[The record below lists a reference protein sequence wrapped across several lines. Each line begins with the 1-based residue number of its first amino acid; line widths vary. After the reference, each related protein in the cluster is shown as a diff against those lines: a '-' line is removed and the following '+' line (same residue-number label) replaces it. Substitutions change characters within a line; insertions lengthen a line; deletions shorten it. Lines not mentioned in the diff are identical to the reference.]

1 MLFFPYVVMTLAV
14 QSGVPATV
22 SSQDLERSYIDDILG
37 VAIFDVSGLPREYF
51 ITPDSSSMNWV
62 QTVFQSL
69 GLKSLLMSSLRV
81 DGFRQATIRT
91 TQHCAVVVKQRDH
104 YIALLMPYSDR
115 NLKLI
120 QNRQFSAWLE
130 KFEAKVL
137 RNNERFCV
145 V

>member
-1 MLFFPYVVMTLAV
+1 MTLAV
-14 QSGVPATV
+14 QSGVLATV
-22 SSQDLERSYIDDILG
+22 SSQDSEHSYINDILG
-37 VAIFDVSGLPREYF
+37 VAIFDINGLPREYF
-51 ITPDSSSMNWV
+51 TTPESNGMNWV

-104 YIALLMPYSDR
+104 YIALLMPHNDMS
-115 NLKLI
+115 LKLI

-130 KFEAKVL
+130 KFETKVL
-137 RNNERFCV
+137 RSHERFCV